1 MLITYYSHLHT
12 FTANKVPNALFQ
24 ASTYVALGVN
34 FPDFRPALM
43 SLWELIFT
51 VNSFYNF
58 YQKNETTSNNLL

>member
-34 FPDFRPALM
+34 FGSSSVLVAL
-43 SLWELIFT
+43 
-51 VNSFYNF
+51 Y
-58 YQKNETTSNNLL
+58 